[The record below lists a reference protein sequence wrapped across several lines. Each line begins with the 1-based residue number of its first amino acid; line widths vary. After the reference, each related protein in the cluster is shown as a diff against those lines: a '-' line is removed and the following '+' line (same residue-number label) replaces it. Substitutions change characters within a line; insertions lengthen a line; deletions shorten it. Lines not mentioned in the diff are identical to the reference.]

1 MNTINL
7 YGVFLHRAIAGRAGP
22 AESGSIGSNASKRYV
37 GGFRDIDPEDIDE
50 VGDRFP

>member
-7 YGVFLHRAIAGRAGP
+7 YRVFLHRTIAGRGGP

-50 VGDRFP
+50 VGDGFP